1 MFLAV
6 SCRRRFFFFF
16 QLYTLLT
23 ICTTQFQTH
32 LIQNHKTALSNQI
45 PPHLLDPLW
54 QNWTFGCQWFF
65 IHPLGLSV
73 VLGTQ
78 KKQAATGG
86 EGWGELLRGS
96 WTIDYCQWRGSR
108 TRKLSKRRKENQE
121 KQQLRAWDDL
131 DCSST
136 PPPLFPSPKILYGN
150 TLEEKQASVA
160 RCCAHHRW
168 TEETKLLQHLPN
180 ASLFSAR
187 SVSLC
192 RSVSVSS
199 IFLFVRW
206 GVSPCSRWKKTLT
219 MWRFLFIL
227 FILKICQLANSPAL
241 FFCLFFFTHFNG
253 TLSGT
258 HAGLPSI

>member
-6 SCRRRFFFFF
+6 SCRRRFFFFS

-108 TRKLSKRRKENQE
+108 MRKLSKRRKENQE

-136 PPPLFPSPKILYGN
+136 PPPPLSLPQN
-150 TLEEKQASVA
+150 TLWKYSWGKASKRSSVLCTSSLDGGNKTASTLAKCIVVFCSECFSVPFSFCQFHFSLRTLRRFTVFSLEENINNVAISVYLI
-160 RCCAHHRW
+160 HFKDLP
-168 TEETKLLQHLPN
+168 TGKL
-180 ASLFSAR
+180 S
-187 SVSLC
+187 C
-192 RSVSVSS
+192 
-199 IFLFVRW
+199 FVF
-206 GVSPCSRWKKTLT
+206 GFC
-219 MWRFLFIL
+219 
-227 FILKICQLANSPAL
+227 
-241 FFCLFFFTHFNG
+241 FFYPF
-253 TLSGT
+253 
-258 HAGLPSI
+258 